1 MKKLLITV
9 VVLVVVVV
17 AGVTFYFDA
26 ILKSGIETA
35 GSSVLQT
42 DVSVESV
49 GISPLSGSGG
59 IRNLQIGNA
68 QGYEAP
74 YAMELG
80 GLDVSVD
87 VGSVFSDVVVID
99 SIIIQ
104 QPVITYETRV
114 TTDNI
119 RALIANI
126 GGGSGGGDTAGD
138 SGGAG
143 KQVVIRDF
151 QMLGPRVN
159 LVSAVASAPITLPD
173 LRLQNIG
180 QENAAVTVAEAG
192 RQIFNAISQAVLS
205 SELPDLDA
213 IRDQVEQ
220 QVTERVE
227 ELEQQAD
234 DQIEELEERVD
245 QQVEDLTDRLR
256 NAF

>member
-1 MKKLLITV
+1 MKKLLIIV
-9 VVLVVVVV
+9 VIMVVAVV
-17 AGVTFYFDA
+17 AGLTFYFDSL
-26 ILKSGIETA
+26 LKNGIETA
-35 GSSVLQT
+35 GSAALDT
-42 DVSVESV
+42 EVSVASV

-59 IRNLQIGNA
+59 IRNLQIGNPE
-68 QGYEAP
+68 GFDSP

-80 GLDVSVD
+80 GLDVSID
-87 VGSVFSDVVVID
+87 VGSVFSDVIVVD

-104 QPVITYETRV
+104 EPVITYETRV

-119 RALIANI
+119 RALIANL
-126 GGGSGGGDTAGD
+126 GGGSDSDSAPA
-138 SGGAG
+138 SGGPG
-143 KQVVIRDF
+143 KQVIIRDF
-151 QMLGPRVN
+151 QMLSPRVN
-159 LVSAVASAPITLPD
+159 LVSAIASAPITLPD

-180 QENAAVTVAEAG
+180 EDNSAVTVAEAG
-192 RQIFNAISQAVLS
+192 RQIFSAISQAVLS

-234 DQIEELEERVD
+234 DQIEELEDRVD

-256 NAF
+256 SVF